1 MRNLLLSVAIF
12 LVAACLG
19 VSRINADTVTEL
31 RGIWL
36 RPPSDVS
43 LIPQALDEISTAGFN
58 AIFVET
64 FYHGHAIFPSEYVPQ
79 RPEFKGTDVLALY
92 IKEAKRRGLQVHSWI
107 ETFYWEV
114 DTAKYPQ
121 FPRTSLFVGREDW
134 KARLRDSS
142 TTEVSEY
149 AHIFAN
155 PAHPEVQQLL
165 INFITEIVNKY
176 EVAGINMDYI
186 RYSSG
191 LHDAGYDEYSRA
203 KFKEAWGIDPKEID
217 KDNYPAL
224 WQKWVQWRENQVT
237 HFLQKLRSALN
248 KTQRRVLLTAD
259 VFPDYYTGGE
269 STIFQDWRTWIDLKL
284 IDAIIPMA
292 YSLSLEDI
300 QKQLEKIKTF
310 IGNKDVLLFAGL
322 AASKKTADRYGG
334 PGRQPLSEQIK
345 LARQLGLRGHVIF
358 CYDWMKE
365 NEIELKTMPQTV
377 YQTPAS
383 ANFIK

>member
-1 MRNLLLSVAIF
+1 MKKLLSLLTAF
-12 LVAACLG
+12 LVAGCIFGGKA
-19 VSRINADTVTEL
+19 NADTITEL

-36 RPPSDVS
+36 RPPSDIS

-64 FYHGHAIFPSEYVPQ
+64 FYHGHTIFPSEYVPQ
-79 RPEFKGTDVLALY
+79 RPEFKGTDVLAIY
-92 IKEAKRRGLQVHSWI
+92 IEEAKKRGLQVHSWI

-114 DTAKYPQ
+114 DTTKYPQ
-121 FPRTSLFVGREDW
+121 FPRTRLFEGREDW
-134 KARLRDSS
+134 KARLRDGS
-142 TTEVSEY
+142 TTDKAEF

-191 LHDAGYDEYSRA
+191 EQDAGYDEYSRA
-203 KFKEAWGIDPKEID
+203 RFKEVWGIDPKEID
-217 KDNYPAL
+217 KDKHPAL
-224 WQKWVQWRENQVT
+224 WHKWVQWRENQVT
-237 HFLQKLRSALN
+237 HFLQKLRTSLN
-248 KTQRRVLLTAD
+248 KTQRKVLLTAD
-259 VFPDYYTGGE
+259 VFPDYYSGNE
-269 STIFQDWRTWIDLKL
+269 ATIFQDWRTWIDLKL

-292 YSLSLEDI
+292 YSMSLESI
-300 QKQLEKIKTF
+300 QHQLERVKTYIKD
-310 IGNKDVLLFAGL
+310 KDVLLFAGL

-345 LARQLGLRGHVIF
+345 LTRQLGLRGHIVF

-365 NEIELKTMPQTV
+365 NEIELKSMPQTV

-383 ANFIK
+383 AYFVK